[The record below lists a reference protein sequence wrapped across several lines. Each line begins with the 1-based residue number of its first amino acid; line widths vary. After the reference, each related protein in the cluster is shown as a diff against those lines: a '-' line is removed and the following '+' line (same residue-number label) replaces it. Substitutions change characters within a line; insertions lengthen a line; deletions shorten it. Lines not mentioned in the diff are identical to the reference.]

1 MDNNVVAYIKSL
13 SIDMINKAGSGHPGI
28 VLSAA
33 PIIYT
38 IYAKHMNVNPK
49 NPNWINRDR
58 FIMSAGHGSALL
70 YSTLYMAGFLS
81 MGDLKDFRKIDSR
94 TPGHPEIGV
103 TPGVDMST
111 GPLGSGLAS
120 AVGIAIAEKKLN
132 FNFPELIDYYTYV
145 LCSDGDLMEG
155 VSYEV
160 ASLAGTLKLNNLIVL
175 YDSNNISL
183 DGSTNYT
190 FTENVRER
198 FEALGWYTIL
208 VDSKNKI
215 NDIDKAIKKAKK
227 SMLPTFI
234 EVKTIL
240 GEGSLLENS
249 NKVHGKPLT
258 KEDITQLK
266 NKLKIYEN
274 PFNVNKELLD
284 YFRTQISNRSGKKYN
299 EWMEKYNDYVLKN
312 PSNAIEKFINQSYD
326 LDLNEKSITFKKKE
340 IIRDANNRVMNMLSK
355 RTPLLF
361 GGSADLF
368 ESTKTY
374 LEEKGNFS
382 KDNYNGSNI
391 WFGVRE
397 HAMGSILNGIAA
409 TGYMSFGSTFLSFS
423 DYMRPS
429 IRMSSLMNLPVTY
442 IFTHDSISV
451 GSDGPTHQPIEQL
464 ASLRMIPNLTVY
476 RPADIK
482 EILGSWKCIF
492 ELKKPSALIISKSET
507 YTLRDTDIEKVKYGA
522 YTVLKE
528 RKKID
533 AILLATGTEVETAVM
548 VALELEKEGKDIRV
562 VSMPSMTLF
571 KNTTLKYRNEI
582 LPVGKKVIVIE
593 AGSSFGLRDFV
604 SNGRYLITLNEFGT
618 SGSSDEVLDR
628 MNFSL
633 EKIIDRVRKLL

>member
-13 SIDMINKAGSGHPGI
+13 SIDMINKAGYGHPGI
-28 VLSAA
+28 ALSAA

-38 IYAKHMNVNPK
+38 VYAKHMNINPK

-58 FIMSAGHGSALL
+58 FVMSAGHGSALL

-94 TPGHPEIGV
+94 TPGHPELGV
-103 TPGVDMST
+103 TPGVDMSS
-111 GPLGSGLAS
+111 GPLGNGLAS
-120 AVGIAIAEKKLN
+120 AVGMAIAGKKLN
-132 FNFPELIDYYTYV
+132 ANFKELIDYYTYV

-155 VSYEV
+155 ISYEA

-183 DGSTNYT
+183 DGSTKYT

-208 VDSKNKI
+208 VDSKNKVT
-215 NDIDKAIKKAKK
+215 DIDKAIKKAKK

-234 EVKTIL
+234 EIKTIL
-240 GEGSLLENS
+240 GEGPLLENT
-249 NKVHGKPLT
+249 NKIHGKPLS
-258 KEDITQLK
+258 KEDIINLK
-266 NKLKIYEN
+266 KKL
-274 PFNVNKELLD
+274 NVNETPFSVDKELLD
-284 YFRTQISNRSGKKYN
+284 YSRKQISDRSGKKYN
-299 EWMEKYNDYVLKN
+299 EWMKKYNDYVLEN
-312 PSNAIEKFINQSYD
+312 PNNPLEIFINKAYD
-326 LDLNEKSITFKKKE
+326 FDLNDKIISIKKRE
-340 IIRDANNRVMNMLSK
+340 SLRDANGRVMNALAK
-355 RTPLLF
+355 RTDLLF

-374 LEEKGNFS
+374 LEEKENFS
-382 KDNYNGSNI
+382 KNNYNGFNI

-397 HAMGSILNGIAA
+397 HAMSAILNGIAEA
-409 TGYMSFGSTFLSFS
+409 GYMPFGSTFLVFA
-423 DYMRPS
+423 DYMRPG
-429 IRMSSLMNLPVTY
+429 IRMSALMNLPVTY
-442 IFTHDSISV
+442 IFTHDSISI

-482 EILGSWKCIF
+482 EVLGAWKCIF
-492 ELKKPSALIISKSET
+492 EQKKPSALILSKSET
-507 YTLRDTDIEKVKYGA
+507 YTLRDTDMEKVKYGA
-522 YTVLKE
+522 YIVLKE

-533 AILLATGTEVETAVM
+533 AILLATGSEVETAIM
-548 VALELEKEGKDIRV
+548 VALALEKEGKDIRV

-571 KNTTLKYRNEI
+571 KNVGAKYRNEI

-604 SNGRYLITLNEFGT
+604 SNSRYLITLNSFGKSGT
-618 SGSSDEVLDR
+618 SNEVLDQ
-628 MNFSL
+628 MDFSL
-633 EKIIDRVRKLL
+633 EKIIERVRKLL